1 MRMYVNQAGYL
12 PGEKKTILLAKE
24 PEGEKSEV
32 QSRNYPPEIVNVF
45 DQDGKCILEK
55 EAVYQ
60 GYDREAGDLV
70 WRADITGLSD
80 PGEYRAEYEKE
91 HISCRIRVSGQIYAG
106 LCEVLSKACYF
117 QRCGTALEEQY
128 AGKFKRE
135 CCHTGKAVRLEDY
148 KKMTDGTG
156 TGDIRFYDVRGGWH
170 DAGDYGRYPTA
181 AATALAHIL
190 YAYRFFPETF
200 SVSLNIPESGNGVP
214 DILNE
219 CLYELKWLFKMQME
233 DGSVCHKLTSM
244 RHANFVMP
252 ARDNR
257 QFILFPPSSMAT
269 ADFAAVMALASRI
282 YAEYDADFSCKAI
295 GAAKRAW
302 SWLESHPEFT
312 GFTNP
317 EGCNT
322 GDYADT
328 DDRDERLWAAA
339 EMYRAV
345 KDDKYLEEAEKL
357 YAELKREDIDV
368 TSMGWGNVSG
378 FAGWCLLEERLCR
391 ADEKSCEETD
401 GETGG
406 SNTSFRETDAG
417 KTELQRK
424 YLEAFAAE
432 ADRIIALS
440 GKSRYG
446 VALDAREYEWGS
458 NMTVLNRAM
467 ILGTAFLLTRD
478 GRYIWCAAEQMDYIL
493 GVNAVGYS
501 YVTGVGEHSF
511 RNPHNRVTVADGIEE
526 TIPGFVSGGPNAYP
540 VDEKAEWLIEPGM
553 PPMKCY
559 LDIWECYSL
568 NEITIY
574 WNSPAIFVSAFLD
587 CNSSLKKN
595 I

>member
-1 MRMYVNQAGYL
+1 MAVQLWRIPTARSR
-12 PGEKKTILLAKE
+12 
-24 PEGEKSEV
+24 EGS
-32 QSRNYPPEIVNVF
+32 YT
-45 DQDGKCILEK
+45 D
-55 EAVYQ
+55 AT
-60 GYDREAGDLV
+60 DL
-70 WRADITGLSD
+70 
-80 PGEYRAEYEKE
+80 K
-91 HISCRIRVSGQIYAG
+91 
-106 LCEVLSKACYF
+106 
-117 QRCGTALEEQY
+117 
-128 AGKFKRE
+128 KRE
-135 CCHTGKAVRLEDY
+135 RKQHNEDVCKSGRISAGRKEDY
-148 KKMTDGTG
+148 TSGG
-156 TGDIRFYDVRGGWH
+156 SGRGG
-170 DAGDYGRYPTA
+170 
-181 AATALAHIL
+181 
-190 YAYRFFPETF
+190 
-200 SVSLNIPESGNGVP
+200 IPESGNGIP

-219 CLYELKWLFKMQME
+219 CIYELKWLLKMQLQ

-252 ARDNR
+252 ARDKR

-282 YAEYDADFSCKAI
+282 YTEYDADFSRTALS
-295 GAAKRAW
+295 AAKRAW

-312 GFTNP
+312 GFANP
-317 EGCNT
+317 EECNT

-345 KDDKYLEEAEKL
+345 KDDTFLEEAERI
-357 YAELKREDIDV
+357 YAELEREGTDV
-368 TSMGWGNVSG
+368 VFMGWGNVSG
-378 FAGWCLLEERLCR
+378 FAGWCLLEESLCR
-391 ADEKSCEETD
+391 TGAD
-401 GETGG
+401 GEKDTG
-406 SNTSFRETDAG
+406 NKA
-417 KTELQRK
+417 ELSEK
-424 YLEAFAAE
+424 YCVAFANE
-432 ADRIIALS
+432 ADRIVALG

-467 ILGTAFLLTRD
+467 ILGTAFLLTAD
-478 GRYIWCAAEQMDYIL
+478 DRYVECVAEQMDYIL
-493 GVNAVGYS
+493 GVNAAGYS

-540 VDEKAEWLIEPGM
+540 VDEKAEWLIEPET

-587 CNSSLKKN
+587 TELAK
-595 I
+595 